1 MDALAP
7 ELALYN
13 LQSLELDLEVC

>member
-1 MDALAP
+1 MAPVSYP

-13 LQSLELDLEVC
+13 LWYQVHL